1 MDVNEVC
8 VVHACVCVCVCV
20 CACVCARTRMCV
32 RARARACACVY
43 ACKSVVQVSPVVIS
57 FNRLTFSFQFS

>member
-8 VVHACVCVCVCV
+8 VCVRVCVCVCVCV
-20 CACVCARTRMCV
+20 CVRMRV
-32 RARARACACVY
+32 RARACVY

-57 FNRLTFSFQFS
+57 FTRLTSSFQFS

>member
-8 VVHACVCVCVCV
+8 VCVCVYVCVCVRVCV
-20 CACVCARTRMCV
+20 CMRVRACAR
-32 RARARACACVY
+32 ACVY